1 MFILYSQEGT
11 VEATVVVETESFGY
25 VESFSEEKKYAN
37 PSESLLVTIDFF
49 AFLRAFG
56 VIHVVG
62 CFFLSFELIAWGK
75 IFKTEG
81 LIFIS

>member
-11 VEATVVVETESFGY
+11 VEATVVVATESFGY

-62 CFFLSFELIAWGK
+62 WFFF
-75 IFKTEG
+75 
-81 LIFIS
+81 